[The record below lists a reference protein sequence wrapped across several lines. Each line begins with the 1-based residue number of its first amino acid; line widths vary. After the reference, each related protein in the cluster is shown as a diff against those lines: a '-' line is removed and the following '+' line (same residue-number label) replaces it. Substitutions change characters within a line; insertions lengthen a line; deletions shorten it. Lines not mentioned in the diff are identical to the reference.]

1 MAVSDRMTTIDLF
14 KAVQGSDIAIAFGNA
29 PLVFGIA
36 AQLFHISGIVLILT
50 PTLLVALRI
59 AGTGLVDYSA
69 AQLERKSRVYVATGL
84 LFVVFSG
91 LFMLIPSAT
100 LYQPNPAFQLKL
112 ILLPVALAFHYG
124 FLARI
129 AKEEFSQKWLAKIIA
144 LFMALLWFAVGMA
157 GRAIGFLAA

>member
-1 MAVSDRMTTIDLF
+1 MTSIELF
-14 KAVQGSDIAIAFGNA
+14 RAVQGSDIAVAFGNA

-36 AQLFHISGIVLILT
+36 AQLFHIGGIILILT

-69 AQLERKSRVYVATGL
+69 AQLERKSRVYVAAGL

-91 LFMLIPSAT
+91 IFMLIPSAT
-100 LYQPNPAFQLKL
+100 LYQPNPAFQLKFL
-112 ILLPVALAFHYG
+112 LLPVALVIHYG
-124 FLARI
+124 FLAKI
-129 AKEEFSQKWLAKIIA
+129 AKTEYAGKWLAKVVA
-144 LFMALLWFAVGMA
+144 LLMVLLWFAVGMA